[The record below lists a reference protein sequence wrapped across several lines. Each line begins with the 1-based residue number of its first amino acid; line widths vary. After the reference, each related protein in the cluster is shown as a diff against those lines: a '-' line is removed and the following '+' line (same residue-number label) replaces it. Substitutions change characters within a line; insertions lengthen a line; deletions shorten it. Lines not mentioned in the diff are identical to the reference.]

1 MQNDYT
7 LLYSHAR
14 QKGKGKATGVCTRE
28 RKRKYR
34 KGEEDAQRKPER
46 ESKEKE
52 KRTEEKGIE
61 RLKRKKAGRRGNRS
75 KGGKYEKKGRDRSL
89 LKFYT
94 LGKRKNYAI
103 RNNWINILRGT
114 FQSTP
119 TYVSARLS
127 MKIKNYNLLSS
138 VTVSG
143 VID

>member
-1 MQNDYT
+1 M
-7 LLYSHAR
+7 
-14 QKGKGKATGVCTRE
+14 
-28 RKRKYR
+28 KRKYR

-103 RNNWINILRGT
+103 RNNWINILMIYLR
-114 FQSTP
+114 
-119 TYVSARLS
+119 VS
-127 MKIKNYNLLSS
+127 
-138 VTVSG
+138 
-143 VID
+143 

>member
-1 MQNDYT
+1 M
-7 LLYSHAR
+7 
-14 QKGKGKATGVCTRE
+14 
-28 RKRKYR
+28 KRKYR
-34 KGEEDAQRKPER
+34 KGEEDAQRKTER
-46 ESKEKE
+46 ESKEKK

-114 FQSTP
+114 F
-119 TYVSARLS
+119 
-127 MKIKNYNLLSS
+127 
-138 VTVSG
+138 
-143 VID
+143 

>member
-1 MQNDYT
+1 M
-7 LLYSHAR
+7 
-14 QKGKGKATGVCTRE
+14 
-28 RKRKYR
+28 KRKYR

-46 ESKEKE
+46 ESKEKK

-94 LGKRKNYAI
+94 IGKRKNSAI

-114 FQSTP
+114 F
-119 TYVSARLS
+119 
-127 MKIKNYNLLSS
+127 
-138 VTVSG
+138 
-143 VID
+143 

>member
-1 MQNDYT
+1 M
-7 LLYSHAR
+7 H
-14 QKGKGKATGVCTRE
+14 KE

-46 ESKEKE
+46 ESKEKK

-94 LGKRKNYAI
+94 LGKRKK
-103 RNNWINILRGT
+103 LCHPQQ
-114 FQSTP
+114 F
-119 TYVSARLS
+119 
-127 MKIKNYNLLSS
+127 
-138 VTVSG
+138 
-143 VID
+143 D

>member
-1 MQNDYT
+1 MFFLDGGGTEERSAHYYIHT
-7 LLYSHAR
+7 RVR
-14 QKGKGKATGVCTRE
+14 QASAGVCTRE

-46 ESKEKE
+46 ESKEKK

-94 LGKRKNYAI
+94 IGKRKNSAI
-103 RNNWINILRGT
+103 RNNSINILRGT
-114 FQSTP
+114 F
-119 TYVSARLS
+119 
-127 MKIKNYNLLSS
+127 
-138 VTVSG
+138 
-143 VID
+143 